1 MLVKLQDK
9 LITLGMSGTKSL
21 AHIMVLLFFKL
32 ETKSMTVIILYS
44 LGTFSNYWFS
54 ISIKAHNSA

>member
-21 AHIMVLLFFKL
+21 AYIMVLLFSKL

-44 LGTFSNYWFS
+44 LGTF
-54 ISIKAHNSA
+54 